1 MADGIKK
8 THNVLKFR
16 DNTRELER
24 PILKLMKRS
33 GDFIGIIQYENLNC
47 SFIGNAV
54 DEMTF
59 DVRKYIDGKINPL
72 WDEFKQESIRI
83 VEYNNYGRFEA
94 SVTLNDKEDTI
105 KSISC
110 KSLEVELG
118 QVILHEFHVN
128 DEDDILR
135 SDYETTYLYDKN
147 NEKASLL
154 NRAIKDKAPQWSIGH
169 IDDMICV
176 NGKVY
181 PTNQYERFF
190 TVDGTSIYDFF
201 TNDIANECNVVFLFD
216 TIKRIINMY
225 NIYDAVYDKSN
236 MKVLDGAYEN
246 NGMLYDKNGVQLST
260 TDYGYCP
267 GIGKDTMIYIDKSQL
282 ANSFTIDN
290 DLDSM
295 KNCFY
300 ITGGDDTINNYVGA
314 ATMTGNNYI
323 YLFQKFQYDD
333 MPENLSKAL
342 MSYQAFYESKKEEYN
357 GVGGVYV
364 YDPECIYDASSKT
377 CKKGYKIIENAVYKN
392 GRVFVLDTKAYYENG
407 NAYTKDDVKLESN
420 EYYYSSAG
428 GIYTQYNNL
437 IDRLQYIQ
445 NIKFPEIKT
454 ADTTSENVAK
464 SIKAY
469 FAIPEH
475 KVYLKNLWSTDSFT
489 NVTSTVETM
498 IGVKC
503 DSRYSFSIEKSD
515 TTPTCTYNDKE
526 GTWSGKITVSPKV
539 TVLNDTSY
547 TVDVVVFLQ
556 QIDENI
562 ANELDLWNRQKLDI
576 AVSKQDIANL
586 DLTKYGTENELVNFF
601 KQYNKE
607 SLSSYKTSFKS
618 CLDTLAELYNNC
630 KDLSEVY
637 SQIKSQYELYYNSCS
652 KVLNDVNVKIEKIE
666 SKINLLQSEISD
678 FQKEVDIKAY
688 LNKIDT
694 SLYPIFRSYIRE
706 DEYNNSNYISD
717 GKTDLE
723 CVQTASE
730 LVEVATDELKK
741 ACIIQKKVSGDLN
754 NIFNANDFEKVR
766 DNFSLFNYIRCRID
780 DKIYKLR
787 LIQIDFDESDLTKIN
802 VTFSEDVVDVTNTA
816 SDIKSILSQV
826 TSISTSYSSTVKKSK
841 LGTTAYNEFD
851 NIKREG
857 LLSSKYVIANS
868 SNEEVIYDSNG
879 ILCRSETDIGE
890 YGEHQLRLNGNG
902 IYLTDDA
909 WDNVREAIGMIQY
922 NGKWVYGLIADA
934 IVGDLMITENLK
946 VLNKNS
952 SVIINKD
959 GITLNGAAIK
969 WTSPIDSSA
978 VNGLDDKISDFVNSI
993 GDLQSQIDGEIT
1005 SWFENY
1011 DPTTNNEPASTWKTD
1026 SDKIKH
1032 EGDLFYNTATGGAFR
1047 YIYNSSS
1054 KKHEWTVIT
1063 DEAVSKALADAA
1075 AAQDTADHKRR
1086 VFVDTPYV
1094 PYDVG
1099 DLWSQGDKGDLYRCK
1114 IAKTDKQKYSPNDW
1128 EKATKYTDDT
1138 AWKAWTS
1145 DTGEFGQYK
1154 DDIKNQID
1162 GKSNCT
1168 YGGATPPHN
1177 PEKGDLWFCTDG
1189 SIGYGKDKAYMYD
1202 GATWQESNGVPDSVW
1217 DKVDGKSSIYVKKP
1231 TNGYKKNDLWIL
1243 ESDDILAGY
1252 TKGTVIVATSDSTR
1266 FNASHWVEKV
1276 KYTDDT
1282 KANAVDKELTKY
1294 KEEISDF
1301 QTQVDTQFSVAGVTQ
1316 QGGNYIYS
1324 PKIASGYL
1332 YITKDGCSVQI
1343 DPARAYQ
1350 SDNPKVINVQANNSD
1365 VFYVERDGSAYFKG
1379 DITSNNAHFNGSING
1394 KGINFI
1400 CYDETEEVLGE
1411 RSCLIFESPNQLY
1424 DVSVGHV
1431 MAMDVKIRTRLDW
1444 EGLHIEQYQGG
1455 TYYQI
1460 NIGVEGI
1467 DTNVPCTFND
1477 NVTCSGYVK
1486 AKNGFHFSNDDLYF
1500 GVTSNNMICSST
1512 NFNVK
1517 GALFVDGEVYG
1528 NGGTGF
1534 VKRLSAN
1541 NIYNTWNPTG
1551 TMQTGLS
1558 LTVDG
1563 IYIGTFLTPNGLTS
1577 SGNWNLGY
1585 GSGSSNIA
1593 TVQYVQSKT
1602 SSDERVKKNFSSL
1615 PIQIDKIFD
1624 SLYPQQYEFND
1635 ILEKDGI
1642 WFGDT
1647 SQHIQSV
1654 FKENGLDINDY
1665 AIVRDRK
1672 VNMFNGESN
1681 YIDAETDKYHY
1692 INQDNIIW
1700 MCVDQI
1706 QKLKNRVA
1714 ELETKLQGE
1723 V

>member
-59 DVRKYIDGKINPL
+59 DVRKYIDGEINPL

-169 IDDMICV
+169 VDDMICV

-216 TIKRIINMY
+216 TIKRTINMY

-323 YLFQKFQYDD
+323 YLFDKFQYDD

-342 MSYQAFYESKKEEYN
+342 MSYQTFYESKKEEYN

-364 YDPECIYDASSKT
+364 YDPECTYDASSKT

-586 DLTKYGTENELVNFF
+586 DLTKYVTENELVNFF

-652 KVLNDVNVKIEKIE
+652 KVLNDVNVKIDKIE
-666 SKINLLQSEISD
+666 SKINSLQSEISD

-688 LNKIDT
+688 LNKINT

-754 NIFNANDFEKVR
+754 NIFNADDFEKVR

-909 WDNVREAIGMIQY
+909 WDNVREAIGLIQY

-952 SVIINKD
+952 SVIIDKD
-959 GITLNGAAIK
+959 GITLNGGAIK

-978 VNGLDDKISDFVNSI
+978 VNGLDDKIRDFVNSI

-1054 KKHEWTVIT
+1054 KKHEWSIIT

-1114 IAKTDKQKYSPNDW
+1114 IAKTDKQTYSLDDW

-1138 AWKAWTS
+1138 KA
-1145 DTGEFGQYK
+1145 
-1154 DDIKNQID
+1154 I
-1162 GKSNCT
+1162 
-1168 YGGATPPHN
+1168 
-1177 PEKGDLWFCTDG
+1177 
-1189 SIGYGKDKAYMYD
+1189 
-1202 GATWQESNGVPDSVW
+1202 
-1217 DKVDGKSSIYVKKP
+1217 
-1231 TNGYKKNDLWIL
+1231 
-1243 ESDDILAGY
+1243 
-1252 TKGTVIVATSDSTR
+1252 
-1266 FNASHWVEKV
+1266 
-1276 KYTDDT
+1276 
-1282 KANAVDKELTKY
+1282 AVDKELTKY

-1301 QTQVDTQFSVAGVTQ
+1301 QTQVDTQFATAGVTKI
-1316 QGGNYIYS
+1316 GENYVYS

-1365 VFYVERDGSAYFKG
+1365 VFYIKRDGSAYFKG
-1379 DITSNNAHFNGSING
+1379 EIQAESGSFNGAITATSGSIGGFDINNDQFMSLTGYGTEVNG
-1394 KGINFI
+1394 QQTKIDLNLSSSYMSISNGTGGVTIGSFSDAGRVTISSSGLGNSILYNSVISGKSNAGLCLSSNYFYTPEIQTGALVTGYIFVNGIKLDQRGNYLCLSTGDGIFTK
-1400 CYDETEEVLGE
+1400 DVLLK
-1411 RSCLIFESPNQLY
+1411 STITDS
-1424 DVSVGHV
+1424 
-1431 MAMDVKIRTRLDW
+1431 
-1444 EGLHIEQYQGG
+1444 
-1455 TYYQI
+1455 
-1460 NIGVEGI
+1460 
-1467 DTNVPCTFND
+1467 
-1477 NVTCSGYVK
+1477 
-1486 AKNGFHFSNDDLYF
+1486 
-1500 GVTSNNMICSST
+1500 GVTSSYYATPCVSTLYSHTAAFGWDDKSYLHLLIDGKTYWCS
-1512 NFNVK
+1512 
-1517 GALFVDGEVYG
+1517 
-1528 NGGTGF
+1528 
-1534 VKRLSAN
+1534 
-1541 NIYNTWNPTG
+1541 
-1551 TMQTGLS
+1551 
-1558 LTVDG
+1558 
-1563 IYIGTFLTPNGLTS
+1563 GTF
-1577 SGNWNLGY
+1577 
-1585 GSGSSNIA
+1585 
-1593 TVQYVQSKT
+1593 
-1602 SSDERVKKNFSSL
+1602 SDERTKKNISDIENIKNIYLDFSPKKYKYKDIGVVDSGKYHTGL
-1615 PIQIDKIFD
+1615 IAQDIIQTFENNGLNAEEYDLVYTVDNKNDLVKGFD
-1624 SLYPQQYEFND
+1624 SSKSIYRLNYEN
-1635 ILEKDGI
+1635 LHAL
-1642 WFGDT
+1642 
-1647 SQHIQSV
+1647 HIAFS
-1654 FKENGLDINDY
+1654 KEFY
-1665 AIVRDRK
+1665 Y
-1672 VNMFNGESN
+1672 E
-1681 YIDAETDKYHY
+1681 Y
-1692 INQDNIIW
+1692 Q
-1700 MCVDQI
+1700 DQI

>member
-1 MADGIKK
+1 M
-8 THNVLKFR
+8 
-16 DNTRELER
+16 
-24 PILKLMKRS
+24 
-33 GDFIGIIQYENLNC
+33 
-47 SFIGNAV
+47 
-54 DEMTF
+54 
-59 DVRKYIDGKINPL
+59 
-72 WDEFKQESIRI
+72 
-83 VEYNNYGRFEA
+83 
-94 SVTLNDKEDTI
+94 
-105 KSISC
+105 
-110 KSLEVELG
+110 
-118 QVILHEFHVN
+118 
-128 DEDDILR
+128 
-135 SDYETTYLYDKN
+135 
-147 NEKASLL
+147 
-154 NRAIKDKAPQWSIGH
+154 
-169 IDDMICV
+169 
-176 NGKVY
+176 
-181 PTNQYERFF
+181 
-190 TVDGTSIYDFF
+190 
-201 TNDIANECNVVFLFD
+201 
-216 TIKRIINMY
+216 
-225 NIYDAVYDKSN
+225 
-236 MKVLDGAYEN
+236 
-246 NGMLYDKNGVQLST
+246 
-260 TDYGYCP
+260 
-267 GIGKDTMIYIDKSQL
+267 
-282 ANSFTIDN
+282 
-290 DLDSM
+290 
-295 KNCFY
+295 
-300 ITGGDDTINNYVGA
+300 
-314 ATMTGNNYI
+314 
-323 YLFQKFQYDD
+323 
-333 MPENLSKAL
+333 
-342 MSYQAFYESKKEEYN
+342 
-357 GVGGVYV
+357 
-364 YDPECIYDASSKT
+364 
-377 CKKGYKIIENAVYKN
+377 
-392 GRVFVLDTKAYYENG
+392 
-407 NAYTKDDVKLESN
+407 
-420 EYYYSSAG
+420 
-428 GIYTQYNNL
+428 
-437 IDRLQYIQ
+437 
-445 NIKFPEIKT
+445 
-454 ADTTSENVAK
+454 
-464 SIKAY
+464 
-469 FAIPEH
+469 
-475 KVYLKNLWSTDSFT
+475 
-489 NVTSTVETM
+489 
-498 IGVKC
+498 
-503 DSRYSFSIEKSD
+503 
-515 TTPTCTYNDKE
+515 
-526 GTWSGKITVSPKV
+526 
-539 TVLNDTSY
+539 
-547 TVDVVVFLQ
+547 
-556 QIDENI
+556 
-562 ANELDLWNRQKLDI
+562 
-576 AVSKQDIANL
+576 
-586 DLTKYGTENELVNFF
+586 
-601 KQYNKE
+601 
-607 SLSSYKTSFKS
+607 
-618 CLDTLAELYNNC
+618 
-630 KDLSEVY
+630 
-637 SQIKSQYELYYNSCS
+637 
-652 KVLNDVNVKIEKIE
+652 
-666 SKINLLQSEISD
+666 
-678 FQKEVDIKAY
+678 
-688 LNKIDT
+688 
-694 SLYPIFRSYIRE
+694 
-706 DEYNNSNYISD
+706 
-717 GKTDLE
+717 
-723 CVQTASE
+723 QTASE

-909 WDNVREAIGMIQY
+909 WDNVREAIGLIQY

-978 VNGLDDKISDFVNSI
+978 VNGLDDKINDFVNSI

-1114 IAKTDKQKYSPNDW
+1114 IAKTDKQKYSLDDW
-1128 EKATKYTDDT
+1128 EKATKYTD
-1138 AWKAWTS
+1138 
-1145 DTGEFGQYK
+1145 
-1154 DDIKNQID
+1154 N
-1162 GKSNCT
+1162 
-1168 YGGATPPHN
+1168 
-1177 PEKGDLWFCTDG
+1177 
-1189 SIGYGKDKAYMYD
+1189 
-1202 GATWQESNGVPDSVW
+1202 
-1217 DKVDGKSSIYVKKP
+1217 
-1231 TNGYKKNDLWIL
+1231 
-1243 ESDDILAGY
+1243 
-1252 TKGTVIVATSDSTR
+1252 
-1266 FNASHWVEKV
+1266 
-1276 KYTDDT
+1276 T
-1282 KANAVDKELTKY
+1282 KAKAVDKELTKY

-1301 QTQVDTQFSVAGVTQ
+1301 QTQVDTQFATAGVTKI
-1316 QGGNYIYS
+1316 GENYIYS

-1365 VFYVERDGSAYFKG
+1365 VFYIKRDGSAYFKG

-1411 RSCLIFESPNQLY
+1411 RSRLIFESPNQLY
-1424 DVSVGHV
+1424 DASVGHV
-1431 MAMDVKIRTRLDW
+1431 MAMDVKIRTRIDW

-1460 NIGVEGI
+1460 NIGVDGI

-1477 NVTCSGYVK
+1477 NVTCAGYVK

-1541 NIYNTWNPTG
+1541 NIYNTWNPTA

-1585 GSGSSNIA
+1585 GNGSSNIA

>member
-169 IDDMICV
+169 VDDMICV

-216 TIKRIINMY
+216 TIKRTINMY

-1114 IAKTDKQKYSPNDW
+1114 IAKTDKQKYSIDDW

-1138 AWKAWTS
+1138 KA
-1145 DTGEFGQYK
+1145 
-1154 DDIKNQID
+1154 I
-1162 GKSNCT
+1162 
-1168 YGGATPPHN
+1168 
-1177 PEKGDLWFCTDG
+1177 
-1189 SIGYGKDKAYMYD
+1189 
-1202 GATWQESNGVPDSVW
+1202 
-1217 DKVDGKSSIYVKKP
+1217 
-1231 TNGYKKNDLWIL
+1231 
-1243 ESDDILAGY
+1243 
-1252 TKGTVIVATSDSTR
+1252 
-1266 FNASHWVEKV
+1266 
-1276 KYTDDT
+1276 
-1282 KANAVDKELTKY
+1282 AVDKELTKY

-1301 QTQVDTQFSVAGVTQ
+1301 QTQVDTQFATAGVNKI
-1316 QGGNYIYS
+1316 GENYIYS

-1431 MAMDVKIRTRLDW
+1431 MAMDVKIRTKLDW

>member
-59 DVRKYIDGKINPL
+59 DVRKYIDGEINPL

-169 IDDMICV
+169 VDDMICV

-216 TIKRIINMY
+216 TIKRTINMY

-290 DLDSM
+290 DLESM

-300 ITGGDDTINNYVGA
+300 ITGGDDTINNYVSA

-323 YLFQKFQYDD
+323 YLFDKFQYDD

-342 MSYQAFYESKKEEYN
+342 MSYQTFYESKKEEYN

-364 YDPECIYDASSKT
+364 YDPECTYDASSKT

-515 TTPTCTYNDKE
+515 TTPTCTYNDKA

-547 TVDVVVFLQ
+547 TVDVVVYLQ
-556 QIDENI
+556 QIDENV

-586 DLTKYGTENELVNFF
+586 DLTKYVTENELVNFF

-652 KVLNDVNVKIEKIE
+652 KVLDDVNVKIEKIE

-754 NIFNANDFEKVR
+754 NIFNADDFEKVR

-922 NGKWVYGLIADA
+922 NGKWVYGVIADT

-952 SVIINKD
+952 SVIIDKD
-959 GITLNGAAIK
+959 GITLNGGAIK

-1075 AAQDTADHKRR
+1075 TAQDTADHKRR

-1114 IAKTDKQKYSPNDW
+1114 IAKTDKQTYSLDDW
-1128 EKATKYTDDT
+1128 EKAT
-1138 AWKAWTS
+1138 
-1145 DTGEFGQYK
+1145 
-1154 DDIKNQID
+1154 
-1162 GKSNCT
+1162 
-1168 YGGATPPHN
+1168 
-1177 PEKGDLWFCTDG
+1177 
-1189 SIGYGKDKAYMYD
+1189 
-1202 GATWQESNGVPDSVW
+1202 
-1217 DKVDGKSSIYVKKP
+1217 
-1231 TNGYKKNDLWIL
+1231 
-1243 ESDDILAGY
+1243 
-1252 TKGTVIVATSDSTR
+1252 
-1266 FNASHWVEKV
+1266 

-1301 QTQVDTQFSVAGVTQ
+1301 QTQVDTQFATAGVTKI
-1316 QGGNYIYS
+1316 GENYIYS

-1365 VFYVERDGSAYFKG
+1365 VFYIKRDGYAYFKG
-1379 DITSNNAHFNGSING
+1379 EIQAESGSFNGAITATSGSIGGFDINNDQFMSLTGYGTEVNG
-1394 KGINFI
+1394 QQTKIDLNLSSSYMSISNGTGGVTIGSFSDAGRVTISSSGLGNSILYNSVISGKSNAGLCLSSNYFYTPEIQTGALVTGYIFVNGIKLDQRGNYLCLSTGDGIFTK
-1400 CYDETEEVLGE
+1400 DVLLK
-1411 RSCLIFESPNQLY
+1411 STITDS
-1424 DVSVGHV
+1424 
-1431 MAMDVKIRTRLDW
+1431 
-1444 EGLHIEQYQGG
+1444 
-1455 TYYQI
+1455 
-1460 NIGVEGI
+1460 
-1467 DTNVPCTFND
+1467 
-1477 NVTCSGYVK
+1477 
-1486 AKNGFHFSNDDLYF
+1486 
-1500 GVTSNNMICSST
+1500 GVTSSYYATPCVSTLYSHTAAFGWDDKSYLHLLIDGKTYWCS
-1512 NFNVK
+1512 
-1517 GALFVDGEVYG
+1517 
-1528 NGGTGF
+1528 
-1534 VKRLSAN
+1534 
-1541 NIYNTWNPTG
+1541 
-1551 TMQTGLS
+1551 
-1558 LTVDG
+1558 
-1563 IYIGTFLTPNGLTS
+1563 GTF
-1577 SGNWNLGY
+1577 
-1585 GSGSSNIA
+1585 
-1593 TVQYVQSKT
+1593 
-1602 SSDERVKKNFSSL
+1602 SDERTKKNISDIENIKNIYLDFSPKKYKYKDIGVVDSGKYHTGL
-1615 PIQIDKIFD
+1615 IAQDIIQTFENNGLNAEEYDLVYTVDNKNDLVKGFD
-1624 SLYPQQYEFND
+1624 SSKSIYRLNYEN
-1635 ILEKDGI
+1635 LHAL
-1642 WFGDT
+1642 
-1647 SQHIQSV
+1647 HIAFS
-1654 FKENGLDINDY
+1654 KEFY
-1665 AIVRDRK
+1665 Y
-1672 VNMFNGESN
+1672 E
-1681 YIDAETDKYHY
+1681 Y
-1692 INQDNIIW
+1692 Q
-1700 MCVDQI
+1700 DQI